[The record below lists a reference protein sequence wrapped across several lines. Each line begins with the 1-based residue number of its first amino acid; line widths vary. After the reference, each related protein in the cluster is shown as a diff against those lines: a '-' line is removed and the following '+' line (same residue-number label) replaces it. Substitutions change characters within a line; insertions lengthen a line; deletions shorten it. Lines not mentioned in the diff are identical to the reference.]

1 MAEIP
6 SDGSNQKLSSEKAP
20 SLAAF
25 SETVLSMAS
34 GMRTMQAGDGR
45 GQVPALRV
53 FFACHCA
60 GILAILLLLKLDL
73 EEGCG
78 CEETGIETEHILGV
92 PVPPFTRT

>member
-53 FFACHCA
+53 F
-60 GILAILLLLKLDL
+60 LLV
-73 EEGCG
+73 
-78 CEETGIETEHILGV
+78 TVLGSL
-92 PVPPFTRT
+92 PSCFY